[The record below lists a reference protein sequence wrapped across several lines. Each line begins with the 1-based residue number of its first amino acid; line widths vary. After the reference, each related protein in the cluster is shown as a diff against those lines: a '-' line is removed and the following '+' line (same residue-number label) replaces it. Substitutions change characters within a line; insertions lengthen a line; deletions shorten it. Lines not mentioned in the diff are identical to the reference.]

1 MLICDWD
8 HELRMMGDDGNV
20 RCTVIGPGPD
30 LKNFE
35 RHQSSVTVVS
45 LLGFGPIHCGNTSTS
60 LNESLD

>member
-35 RHQSSVTVVS
+35 RHQSSVAVVS
-45 LLGFGPIHCGNTSTS
+45 LLGFWSNS
-60 LNESLD
+60 LW